1 MLSRRA
7 LLAAPL
13 FASPNV
19 VAMQRCRTYGPG
31 LENVMRRLFDG
42 IGGLD
47 RLVRGKSV
55 ALKVNRST
63 RPNHPTTDTRHWTHP
78 RVIGMTI
85 ELLTRAG
92 ARHVRLVEA
101 PPQPDE
107 VLVSLAK
114 LKESST
120 TGVSLSMNNL
130 LGLHPRPAELH
141 ADLAS
146 LPRLV
151 AERNAARPIQLA
163 LIEGVESVAGGEG
176 PWVGTLRSCR
186 PGVLLAGTNALATDT
201 VATAVMG
208 FDPQSRRGTAPF
220 ETCDNVLELAERH
233 GVGTRDLN
241 RIEVA
246 GFSVAD
252 ALFPFREA

>member
-13 FASPNV
+13 LAAPST
-19 VAMQRCRTYGPG
+19 VAMQRCRTYGAG

-42 IGGLD
+42 MGGLEK
-47 RLVRGKSV
+47 LVRGQNV
-55 ALKVNRST
+55 ALKVNRSV
-63 RPNHPTTDTRHWTHP
+63 RPNHPTADTRHWVHP
-78 RVIGMTI
+78 RVIAMTI
-85 ELLTRAG
+85 ELLERAG
-92 ARHVRLVEA
+92 AGRVRLVEA
-101 PPQPDE
+101 PPEPDE
-107 VLVSLAK
+107 IIVSLAK

-130 LGLHPRPAELH
+130 LGFEPRPAELH

-146 LPRLV
+146 LPRLI
-151 AERNAARPIQLA
+151 AQRNAARPIQLA

-176 PWVGTLRSCR
+176 PWVGSLRSCR
-186 PGVLLAGTNALATDT
+186 PGVLIAGRNALSADA

-246 GFSVAD
+246 GFSIAD